1 MWERFK
7 NTSKIYIKIFRK
19 YLRYCCSV
27 LRQNKRRLYI
37 GPLIINKKNLITLFN
52 QTLVYNNQ
60 GAHRAIFKR
69 FYRSNKTFLVSVF
82 HLLFFYYHLNL
93 IICFIMEQ
101 TKAQSS
107 LYKDKIIFSKKTLL
121 VLDDLNQKKFDR
133 PLQQRIFQKKL
144 IRFN

>member
-82 HLLFFYYHLNL
+82 HLLFILLSFKVNHLFYNG
-93 IICFIMEQ
+93 IDKSIEQFI
-101 TKAQSS
+101 
-107 LYKDKIIFSKKTLL
+107 
-121 VLDDLNQKKFDR
+121 
-133 PLQQRIFQKKL
+133 
-144 IRFN
+144 